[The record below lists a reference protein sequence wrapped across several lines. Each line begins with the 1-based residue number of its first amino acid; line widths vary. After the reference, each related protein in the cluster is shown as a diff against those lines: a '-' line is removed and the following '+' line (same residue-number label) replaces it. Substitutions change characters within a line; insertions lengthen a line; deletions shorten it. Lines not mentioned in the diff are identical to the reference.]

1 MYNNYMKTGNR
12 LIDITGE
19 KYGRLL
25 VQSYAGSGRWNCV
38 CDCGNITSPLKL
50 NLIKG
55 NTKSC
60 GCIKI
65 EKKHDLAKK
74 HGFYGTKAYKS
85 WCSIKKRCTNHKD
98 PAYKNYGAKGI
109 LLCAEWLNNPKAFCE
124 YVGVAPSEKHSID
137 RIDNSKGY
145 EPGNVRWA
153 NDYEQ
158 ANNKTNNVKIE
169 FQGQSFSSIS
179 DFVRWLAPQLNVN
192 RISLHKEIAKLIKV

>member
-1 MYNNYMKTGNR
+1 MRTYRSNLTGQKFGKLTVVEFIGN
-12 LIDITGE
+12 
-19 KYGRLL
+19 
-25 VQSYAGSGRWNCV
+25 SRWQCL
-38 CDCGNITSPLKL
+38 CDCGEVTSVITANLKR
-50 NLIKG
+50 G

-60 GCIKI
+60 GCIKRQ
-65 EKKHDLAKK
+65 ESNKRATK

-85 WCSIKKRCTNHKD
+85 WCSIKKRCTNPKD
-98 PAYKNYGAKGI
+98 PSYKNYGAKGI
-109 LLCAEWLNNPKAFCE
+109 LLCDEWLNDPKAFCE

-169 FQGQSFSSIS
+169 FQGQSFPSIS

-192 RISLHKEIAKLIKV
+192 RVSLNREIAKLIKV

>member
-1 MYNNYMKTGNR
+1 MYNNYMKTSNR
-12 LIDITGE
+12 LIDLTGQRF
-19 KYGRLL
+19 GRLVAQNYL
-25 VQSYAGSGRWNCV
+25 GNRRWNCL
-38 CDCGNITSPLKL
+38 CDCGKETSPLTL
-50 NLIKG
+50 NLTNG

-60 GCIKI
+60 GCIRI
-65 EKKHDLAKK
+65 EKKHEIARK

-85 WCSIKKRCTNHKD
+85 WCSIKKRCTNLKD

-109 LLCAEWLNNPKAFCE
+109 FLCNEWINDPKAFCE

-153 NDYEQ
+153 DDYEQ

-169 FQGQSFSSIS
+169 FQGQSFPSIS

-192 RISLHKEIAKLIKV
+192 RVSLNREIAKLIKV